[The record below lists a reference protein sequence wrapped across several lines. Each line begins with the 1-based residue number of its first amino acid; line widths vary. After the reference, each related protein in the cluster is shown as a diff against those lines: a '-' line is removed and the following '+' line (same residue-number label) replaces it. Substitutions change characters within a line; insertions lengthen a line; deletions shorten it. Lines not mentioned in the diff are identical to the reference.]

1 MASLFGLGKCIVA
14 LNKRMMQGSKP
25 SDVNVRDS
33 SFQITN
39 YVICVLLSQGAY
51 PHNTGQSHGC
61 STDVVLGHSKHPSN
75 IHWTARHPHR
85 RAFRGRKNVRRPT
98 QIGADGHPRF
108 IIPDIN
114 MTFLGF
120 DFAFR
125 NKYLFPA
132 SNTSSYI
139 SFIFPSLFHI

>member
-1 MASLFGLGKCIVA
+1 VLWDLFFKRELQKRKGLIIGKNMFKNTLKI
-14 LNKRMMQGSKP
+14 K
-25 SDVNVRDS
+25 
-33 SFQITN
+33 
-39 YVICVLLSQGAY
+39 YVQRNAMGWVDEESMLFRGANHLLVTWLSGLAAGN

-61 STDVVLGHSKHPSN
+61 LTDVVLGHSKHPSN

-85 RAFRGRKNVRRPT
+85 RSFRGRKNVRRPT

-125 NKYLFPA
+125 NKY
-132 SNTSSYI
+132 
-139 SFIFPSLFHI
+139 